1 MLVLWAVL
9 VGVPTED
16 RWDEGKRYH
25 TPHLNPLPYF
35 GERRLLGGFFSL
47 TLGNCS
53 MRCSTFYFHV
63 VVTLSVL
70 APASLSIAVPDAIL
84 PSPSMESYLLRLLYI
99 DVRMPRWTDA
109 MERPCSRPDTGEGI
123 LAILDFI

>member
-1 MLVLWAVL
+1 
-9 VGVPTED
+9 
-16 RWDEGKRYH
+16 
-25 TPHLNPLPYF
+25 
-35 GERRLLGGFFSL
+35 
-47 TLGNCS
+47 

-84 PSPSMESYLLRLLYI
+84 PSPSMESYLLRLLYM

-109 MERPCSRPDTGEGI
+109 MERPCSRPGMGEGI
-123 LAILDFI
+123 KMYISLSLHALPETIGVVAFMVFDG